1 MDFVEAVLLL
11 HEDLIVSFIPRLSPN
26 SGEYAILD
34 FCRQLYTIK
43 AWSLHG
49 KRN

>member
-11 HEDLIVSFIPRLSPN
+11 HEDLIASVTPLSSPN

-34 FCRQLYTIK
+34 FIDNYTIY
-43 AWSLHG
+43 
-49 KRN
+49 RQQRRT